1 MSSILLSSDFIEK
14 HESPCSC
21 DIQTQYIAHLYSK
34 RFAPQLVAEGRL
46 ASTLFLSLCG
56 RLIYCNSSHFEPS
69 GGERFCAPSVELSAG
84 KKNNPAAGMR
94 TDSMSRNVSEY
105 IWHRL
110 SEWGL
115 KRVYGYPGDGVGGL
129 DVALEK
135 AKDFMEYVQVRHE
148 EMAAFMASAHAKF
161 TGQVGL
167 CYATSGP
174 GAIHLLNG
182 LYDAKLDHVPVVAL
196 LGQQAR
202 TALGASYQQEVDLQ
216 NLFSDVA
223 EFVGLAS
230 LPEQVR
236 HLIDRAVRIAHT
248 KRAVTCVILPNDLQ
262 ILNYEDPPLAHG
274 ATHTGVGYAYV
285 SKLPDELA
293 LRAAAE
299 VLNSGKKVA
308 MLVGAGALDATDEV
322 IAVAERSRAGVA
334 KALLGKAA
342 VPDDLPFVT
351 GSIGLLGTKPS
362 WDLMKECD
370 TFLMVGSAFPYSEF
384 LPEPGKARGVQID
397 IDGTRLSL
405 RYPMEVNII
414 GDSATTLRALLPM
427 LTQKDESSWSRQI
440 EKGLKSWWRTLE
452 ERAMDSAEPLNPQ
465 RVFWELSPRLPDNA
479 IITADSGSVANWYA
493 RDLKMRRGM
502 KASLSGGLASLGA
515 GTPYAVAGKMA
526 FPDRTVIACMGDGAM
541 QMNGLNVM
549 ITIAKYW
556 KQWSNPRLIVLVL
569 NNRDLNQVTWEERI
583 QLGAGKT
590 ESTQSIPDFPYHKY
604 AELIGLKGIFVD
616 DPDKVGAAWDE
627 ALSSDRPVILEAYT
641 DPNVPPLPPHIT
653 LKDAKNFLAMMPTEP
668 ELGSVLKNSAKELL
682 TGILPGKE

>member
-1 MSSILLSSDFIEK
+1 MS
-14 HESPCSC
+14 
-21 DIQTQYIAHLYSK
+21 
-34 RFAPQLVAEGRL
+34 
-46 ASTLFLSLCG
+46 
-56 RLIYCNSSHFEPS
+56 
-69 GGERFCAPSVELSAG
+69 
-84 KKNNPAAGMR
+84 M
-94 TDSMSRNVSEY
+94 NVSEF
-105 IWHRL
+105 IWRRL

-196 LGQQAR
+196 VGQQAR

-216 NLFSDVA
+216 NLFKDVA
-223 EFVGLAS
+223 SEFVGMAS
-230 LPEQVR
+230 VPEQVR

-262 ILNYEDPPLAHG
+262 LLTYEDAPVAHG
-274 ATHTGVGYAYV
+274 ATHTGIGYAGPA
-285 SKLPDELA
+285 KLPDQASLH
-293 LRAAAE
+293 AAAE

-322 IAVAERSRAGVA
+322 IAVAERLNAGVA

-351 GSIGLLGTKPS
+351 GSLGLLGTKPS
-362 WDLMKECD
+362 WDLMKGCD
-370 TFLMVGSAFPYSEF
+370 TLLMVGSAFPYSEF
-384 LPEPGKARGVQID
+384 LPNPGAARGVQID
-397 IDGTRLSL
+397 IDGSRLSL
-405 RYPMEVNII
+405 RYPMDINMV
-414 GDSATTLRALLPM
+414 GDSATTLRALLP
-427 LTQKDESSWSRQI
+427 LLKQKTDTSWTREIESN
-440 EKGLKSWWRTLE
+440 LKSWWKLLE
-452 ERAMDSAEPLNPQ
+452 ERAMTSADPLNPQ

-479 IITADSGSVANWYA
+479 IITADSGSVANWFA

-515 GTPYAVAGKMA
+515 GTPYAVAAKMA

-541 QMNGLNVM
+541 QMNGINVM
-549 ITIAKYW
+549 ITISKYW

-569 NNRDLNQVTWEERI
+569 NNRDLNQVTWEERV
-583 QLGAGKT
+583 QLGEGKT
-590 ESTQSIPDFPYHKY
+590 ELTQSIPDFPHHKY
-604 AELIGLKGIFVD
+604 AELVGLKGIFVN
-616 DPDKVGAAWDE
+616 DPNKVGAAWDA

-653 LKDAKNFLAMMPTEP
+653 LKDAKNFMFMMRDEP

-682 TGILPGKE
+682 SGILPGKG